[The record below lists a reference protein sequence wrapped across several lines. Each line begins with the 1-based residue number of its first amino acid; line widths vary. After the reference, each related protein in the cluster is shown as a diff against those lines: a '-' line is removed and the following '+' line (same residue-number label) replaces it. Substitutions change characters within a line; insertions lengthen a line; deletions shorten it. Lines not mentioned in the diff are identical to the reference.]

1 MLYAYFNGELLTY
14 YKTIIIFVFGF
25 WFREKLFFHKKSLV
39 YFIFYGKYRL
49 RYRIVV
55 QPGRTLRSGR
65 RGRWFESSQSDQRD
79 KKPPVEGGFFCY
91 VNQRPLFIK

>member
-1 MLYAYFNGELLTY
+1 MCFQ
-14 YKTIIIFVFGF
+14 FGM
-25 WFREKLFFHKKSLV
+25 KLFFHKKSLV

-65 RGRWFESSQSDQRD
+65 RGRWFESSQSDQSN
-79 KKPPVEGGFFCY
+79 KKPPIKGGFF
-91 VNQRPLFIK
+91 VIRTSDLFSL